1 MRGKPPGTRED
12 EVSATARVLLTVILV
27 SCAQACGSSEA
38 DRSMAVDTL
47 TRAQKD
53 SIAASLPIPGAGAVG
68 GALRARDA
76 ASARAAQ
83 HDSMG
88 G

>member
-1 MRGKPPGTRED
+1 MG
-12 EVSATARVLLTVILV
+12 AAARILLTVILAV
-27 SCAQACGSSEA
+27 GVQACGSSEA

-76 ASARAAQ
+76 ASARAEA
-83 HDSMG
+83 HDSIG

>member
-1 MRGKPPGTRED
+1 MGTR
-12 EVSATARVLLTVILV
+12 ARILLTVMLALGV
-27 SCAQACGSSEA
+27 QACGSGET

-47 TRAQKD
+47 SRAQKD

-76 ASARAAQ
+76 AAARAQA
-83 HDSMG
+83 HDSIG

>member
-1 MRGKPPGTRED
+1 MRSFGRTL
-12 EVSATARVLLTVILV
+12 TAAFLAVALH
-27 SCAQACGSSEA
+27 ACGGSEGETVSVA
-38 DRSMAVDTL
+38 DTL

-53 SIAASLPIPGAGAVG
+53 SIAASLPVPGAGAVG
-68 GALRARDA
+68 AAMRARDA
-76 ASARAAQ
+76 AQARAAA